1 MKKLSVLLSTLAVV
15 SLGSACTWVKVSD
28 DGSKVAVTQMANV
41 DNCEKVRN
49 VNVKVKANLGPIDR
63 NDDKVTTELANLA
76 RNEAVRFG
84 GDTVVPTSPVNNG
97 SRDFAVYK
105 CKLPGL

>member
-1 MKKLSVLLSTLAVV
+1 MKKLSVLLSVAII

-28 DGSKVAVTQMANV
+28 EGSKVAVTHMANV
-41 DNCEKVRN
+41 GNCEKIRN

-84 GDTVVPTSPVNNG
+84 GDTVVPTSPVNSG

-105 CKLPGL
+105 CK